1 MIGTGALAG
10 ELADVGLDTR
20 LAELEPLIRARLS
33 DAAHGDLPRWRQLVA
48 DLPAAV
54 GTSDVFDADTVAVGG
69 ALDPAVTRAVRDAL
83 LMLAPWR
90 KGPFEVGGIR
100 IDAEW
105 QSNLKWQRLEGAIA
119 PLADRRVLD
128 VGCGNGYYACRMR
141 GGGAVSVLGIDPTL
155 LYLVQFAA
163 IRRFM
168 QPQPITLLP
177 LRLEEL
183 PRPLKAFD
191 TTFSMGV
198 LYHQRSPLAHLS
210 QLRDTLRSGGQLVLE
225 TIYLPGSDAHART
238 PPGRYARMR
247 NVWLLPTLAELQ
259 IWLERSGF
267 RDVVVADESVTTV
280 AEQRAT
286 EWMPFKSLADA
297 LDADDPSVTVEGW
310 PAPRRVILTA
320 SVD

>member
-210 QLRDTLRSGGQLVLE
+210 QLHDTLRSGGQLVLE
-225 TIYLPGSDAHART
+225 TIYLPGSDALART
-238 PPGRYARMR
+238 PPRRYARMR
-247 NVWLLPTLAELQ
+247 NVWLLPTLAELH

-267 RDVVVADESVTTV
+267 GDVVVADESVTTV
-280 AEQRAT
+280 AEQRTT
-286 EWMPFKSLADA
+286 EWMRFESLADA
-297 LDADDPSVTVEGW
+297 LDADDLSVTVEGW
-310 PAPRRVILTA
+310 PAPRRVILIA